1 MTSGLGL
8 VRYEHPRVH
17 EIRKGRRRITENAAN
32 NGKYNVAGGCCDRLV
47 GWALRG
53 PERGKRI

>member
-1 MTSGLGL
+1 MTLGL

-17 EIRKGRRRITENAAN
+17 EIRKGRRRITENVAHD
-32 NGKYNVAGGCCDRLV
+32 GKYNVAGGCCDRLV

-53 PERGKRI
+53 PECGKRI